1 MPVRFKCPECD
12 ALLEVKDVSRL
23 GRRVRCG
30 RCRRIIKLDEETLAR
45 DGEDTYKVAPLS
57 EEDLKRP
64 KSALPSS
71 ELQCARCG
79 EHLESYVLVCPH
91 CGADPMTGTLLEGE
105 AAAKAP
111 LPEGFRGFVKL
122 DLTVLAHPLKTM
134 DRVAHAVLY
143 ADTATRMAL
152 HYLASLPILAF
163 YLLIRGSLSGQG
175 APAGDLLR
183 YAGYDLGAIVL
194 SAGMVN
200 ILVGWVGGS
209 NYIGILVAF
218 TYLTALVR
226 FLFVAVMMG
235 VALGIVGEFEL
246 GFLWH
251 CFGLWA
257 WVLHLLAIRKVYDVS
272 TGLAFG
278 VNVLPALILWAIRI
292 IPSVP
297 RYFGFG
303 HF

>member
-1 MPVRFKCPECD
+1 MAVRFKCPECD
-12 ALLEVKDVSRL
+12 ALLEIKDVSRL
-23 GRRVRCG
+23 GSRVRCG

-45 DGEDTYKVAPLS
+45 DGEDTYKVTPLS
-57 EEDLKRP
+57 EEDLKQVR
-64 KSALPSS
+64 SALPSS

-79 EHLESYVLVCPH
+79 QHLESYVLVCPH

-105 AAAKAP
+105 AAAEAP
-111 LPEGFRGFVKL
+111 PPEGFGEFVKL

-134 DRVAHAVLY
+134 DRVAHSVLY
-143 ADTATRMAL
+143 ADTAARMAL
-152 HYLASLPILAF
+152 HYLASLPILVF
-163 YLLIRGSLSGQG
+163 YLLVRGSLSRQSV
-175 APAGDLLR
+175 AAGDLLR
-183 YAGYDLGAIVL
+183 QLGFDLGGIVL

-200 ILVGWVGGS
+200 LLVGWVGGS

-226 FLFVAVMMG
+226 FLFVTVMMG

-257 WVLHLLAIRKVYDVS
+257 WVLHLVAIRKLFDVS
-272 TGLAFG
+272 TGLALG
-278 VNVLPALILWAIRI
+278 VNVLPALILWAVRI
-292 IPSVP
+292 IPNIPS
-297 RYFGFG
+297 YFGFS
-303 HF
+303 